1 MFYNII
7 EIEKKLQN
15 IYKKGDIF
23 SLFIDKKQ
31 IFPIAIKLKKP
42 TQKDLQNNFLSIKKE
57 IEELKSSGFKL
68 EFKEF
73 KFKTIGV
80 QNLPIAVRVD
90 SLDEFLSLI
99 NKEQEFKIWVESFEF
114 IVQKYPKLF
123 SFFHKKPFVVLEYE
137 CCWDK
142 LLSVIGFLMDNSS
155 NIYIREI
162 SLPNIDTKFIE
173 KHKKIIDI
181 LISNIKEIE
190 PLNTLNNFAFEKRYG
205 LKYPQAEIRFRILDK
220 SLYINGLSDLSVTI
234 EEFKE
239 LKIDCKRVFIVENK
253 ITFLAFFDVK
263 DAIIIFGKGYG
274 VSAIKDVE
282 WLKSKEL
289 IYWGDIDIDG
299 FAILSQL
306 RSYFKSVK
314 SILMDIATIEEFK
327 DRAVS
332 YNAKPKEIELKNLTQ
347 DEQKAFK
354 RVLNGYYGVNFRLEQ
369 EKIPFE
375 WVREV
380 LRNMGA

>member
-1 MFYNII
+1 
-7 EIEKKLQN
+7 
-15 IYKKGDIF
+15 
-23 SLFIDKKQ
+23 
-31 IFPIAIKLKKP
+31 
-42 TQKDLQNNFLSIKKE
+42 
-57 IEELKSSGFKL
+57 
-68 EFKEF
+68 
-73 KFKTIGV
+73 V
-80 QNLPIAVRVD
+80 QLLPIAVRVD
-90 SLDEFLSLI
+90 SLEEFLKVV
-99 NKEQEFKIWVESFEF
+99 NKEQEFSVWVENFEF
-114 IVQKYPKLF
+114 IVQKYPNLSNYF
-123 SFFHKKPFVVLEYE
+123 YKKPFVVLEYV

-142 LLSVIGFLMDNSS
+142 LLSVVDFLINNSLY
-155 NIYIREI
+155 IYIREI
-162 SLPNIDTKFIE
+162 SLQNIDTKFIE

-205 LKYPQAEIRFRILDK
+205 LKYPKVEIRFRILDK

-234 EEFKE
+234 DEFKE

-332 YNAKPKEIELKNLTQ
+332 YDAKPKDVELKNLTQ
-347 DEQKAFK
+347 DEQKAFD
-354 RVLNGYYGVNFRLEQ
+354 RVLNGYYGINFRLEQ
-369 EKIPFE
+369 ERIPFE
-375 WVREV
+375 WVTTTMLKLNGNAES
-380 LRNMGA
+380 